1 MTQEIPLFSII
12 LTTYNRPD
20 LLVDALDSLDA
31 QAFRDF
37 EVILINDAG
46 DPVGDCLT
54 GRSFPLKYLRRGL
67 NQGLSAARN
76 AGLKL
81 ARGRY
86 IAYLDDDDIYLPDHL
101 QCLAS
106 VFDQHPGAVVYTD
119 VVYVQERL
127 ENGRRTEVGRSFPT
141 AHDAFDRDKLFVQN
155 YIPVN
160 TWAHP
165 RAAIAEVGDFDS
177 GLTAFEDWDMLLRL
191 VQRYPV
197 HRVQQITAE
206 VRQRVSGGDDH
217 MLARERNRLLP
228 LYRKLYA
235 RYPEAGNIRVQAG
248 RQAVLAG
255 QEIKEK
261 SWGVPEW
268 LADRAPSA
276 GRILAIQT
284 LLQANPDVGTLGVAV
299 VVPEGTGLQDLV
311 ETLESLGAQHRPVDG
326 VWLIGRGVPDEAAGN
341 GIELLRAETHWT
353 KQFSERIGQGDAPDF
368 MWILYAGD
376 RLLPHATLTMGEYRL
391 RKPDPLV
398 WYADEAVLEAGAPA
412 NPMLKPDFNVD
423 LLRSY
428 PYIGRNPVIST
439 AAVQAAGGLDERV
452 DDLAPIDLIWRLVEQ
467 VGPPVVA
474 HVPEVLQLG
483 GSRLMDWVHASSTMT
498 WFPAVTQAHFVRM
511 GLEARIEPGLLPGLQ
526 RIEYPLDTQPLVS
539 IIIPTRDQLPVLR
552 ACVEGLMEHTAYAH
566 YELLV
571 VDNGS
576 VEPDAV
582 AFLAGLEGMGAD
594 RVRVLR
600 WPQAFDFAAMN
611 NFAVAQARGDVLLFL
626 NNDIQFSPRTRPDW
640 LERLL
645 RHAMRPEIGMVGSR
659 LDLPD
664 GGVEQCGQVLGLE
677 NSVGAA
683 FRGLPADRRGYM
695 NRLVVQQNVSALSAS
710 CLMMRREV
718 FAELGGFDA
727 ESFPVYYADADLC
740 MKASQAGYLLVL
752 EPDTGL
758 LHMGGATRLLT
769 EKFGLKASPDD
780 EQRDRLYRRWLP
792 QLARDPHY
800 HPAFGKRSPGFDLS
814 TDASRIQEPLPGR
827 PLPVVLA
834 AHADWQGCGHYR
846 ILHPFKAMNGELRLE
861 GGLKHGDFHFAD
873 VARIQPD
880 VIVLQGAWLN
890 EGILTQIR
898 RYREITGAKVVLEF
912 DDYLPNIP
920 TRSVYRKKLPQG
932 VIKNMR
938 RAIEQVDWLVVST
951 PVLAEEYADYH
962 GDIRVALN
970 GLPADAW
977 RSLSGERRTGR
988 KMRVGWA
995 GGVSHTGDLAEIRS
1009 VVQDLQDQVEWVF
1022 MGMKPDGVACE
1033 YHPGVAIDRY
1043 PEKLASLN
1051 LDLAVVPLEIN
1062 QFNRCKSNL
1071 RLLEL
1076 GACGVP
1082 VIATAIEPYRGDL
1095 PVELVRNRH
1104 QDWVEAIRAHLA
1116 DPDALGRK
1124 GDALRDAVLQ
1134 DWILEGAFLDQW
1146 AHAWGVAPAAA

>member
-1 MTQEIPLFSII
+1 MKGK
-12 LTTYNRPD
+12 
-20 LLVDALDSLDA
+20 SL
-31 QAFRDF
+31 Q
-37 EVILINDAG
+37 
-46 DPVGDCLT
+46 
-54 GRSFPLKYLRRGL
+54 
-67 NQGLSAARN
+67 
-76 AGLKL
+76 
-81 ARGRY
+81 
-86 IAYLDDDDIYLPDHL
+86 
-101 QCLAS
+101 
-106 VFDQHPGAVVYTD
+106 
-119 VVYVQERL
+119 
-127 ENGRRTEVGRSFPT
+127 
-141 AHDAFDRDKLFVQN
+141 
-155 YIPVN
+155 
-160 TWAHP
+160 
-165 RAAIAEVGDFDS
+165 
-177 GLTAFEDWDMLLRL
+177 
-191 VQRYPV
+191 
-197 HRVQQITAE
+197 
-206 VRQRVSGGDDH
+206 
-217 MLARERNRLLP
+217 
-228 LYRKLYA
+228 
-235 RYPEAGNIRVQAG
+235 
-248 RQAVLAG
+248 
-255 QEIKEK
+255 EK

-452 DDLAPIDLIWRLVEQ
+452 ADLAPIDLIWRLVEQ

-600 WPQAFDFAAMN
+600 WPQAFDFAAIN

-1082 VIATAIEPYRGDL
+1082 VIATVIEPYRGDL